1 MTMRNRELYVKDPGT
16 MRLLNNGVAEVA
28 EVDSDLLLQT
38 LRFELETFVCKGEYQ
53 RGLVRVLESF
63 LGNLGQPEQPPV
75 WFSGFYGCGKSH
87 LVKMLRYLWV
97 DYEFPD
103 GATARGLASL
113 STDVADLLTE
123 LSTRGKQFGGLHA
136 ASGKLGAGAGDSIRL
151 AVLSIIFPSAGLP
164 KEYAQARFILW
175 LKQNGYYDQVRSHV
189 EAAGKTLDQE
199 LRHLYVSPHIAEGL
213 LAADPDFAASAKEVK
228 SLIKAQ
234 FQRPNDITDD
244 EMLAVI
250 RDVLVGSDGKL
261 PCTLLAFDEIQQYI
275 GDEGERARQV
285 YEVAEALAKHL
296 DGRVLLVGT
305 GQSAL
310 HDTQYLQK
318 IAGRFPVRLHLSDTD
333 VETVTREMILL
344 KQPDRV
350 PTVKQTLED
359 CHGEIS
365 RHLRDTDIG
374 PRTEDRE
381 ILTADYPLLPVRRR
395 FWENVLRAVDPGG
408 TAAQLR
414 TQLRIV
420 FEAAK
425 TTADQPVGTVIA
437 GDFIYEQIAQDLL
450 QSGVL
455 LREIHEGIEEH
466 RKAGSDGELRA
477 RLCSLIYLI
486 GRLPREQGADVG
498 LRANGEA
505 LADLLVEDLQAGSVQ
520 LRSQIGDT
528 LNRMAETG
536 KLMKIGDEYRMQTKQ
551 SSAWEGDFQE
561 RRSRLLQNDQQI
573 AGLRGDR
580 IRSECDRRLKDIRLL
595 HGKSKQRRSVE
606 FHYGPEPPKP
616 KGPVVPVWIRDGW
629 SDSLKSVQDDAHQA
643 GVDSPTVFLF
653 IERREADEL
662 KQRLAELKAA
672 QDTIDLRGEPTSPE
686 GKEAR
691 RAMETR
697 RASAESNLELTLATI
712 FKQTRV
718 FQGGGTEIDGGS
730 VSEKVETCAKYSLAR
745 LFPKFN
751 DGDDARWDQILK
763 KARGGDVNAL
773 ESIDYQGE
781 VAKHPV
787 CSGILGYVGSGKRG
801 REVRSEFAG
810 EPYGWPQD
818 SVDACLVLL
827 TLTEHLQATQN
838 EKPILPRQLDQT
850 KIGTSSFRVES
861 RPLSAGEKI
870 KLRKLFQT
878 VGIPCKPNEEAL
890 AAGKFLA
897 ELRSRAAA
905 AGGDPPLPAQ
915 PDTKH
920 LNDLTQQ
927 SGNEQLASILAAE
940 DRLTQEAKD
949 WEDAAALASQRT
961 PRWNDLQLLLGHA
974 ASLPV
979 HQEVA
984 PQVDSI
990 RDQRCL
996 LSEPDPVPTL
1006 CEKLTQALREAIKR
1020 AHQQYEESHTGEMQR
1035 LTESELWQKLPEEDR
1050 GRILRQQ
1057 GLGEVPAVKLGTQQ
1071 EVLGTLQQRP
1081 LPSWGDQLDALPTRF
1096 EKARIDAAKRL
1107 EPKAVS
1113 VKLPPATLKSEEDAD
1128 LWWETA
1134 REEIIEKLQQGPVI
1148 IG

>member
-1 MTMRNRELYVKDPGT
+1 MKNRELYVKDPSA

-28 EVDSDLLLQT
+28 EVDSDQLLQT

-53 RGLVRVLESF
+53 RGLVRILESF
-63 LGNLGQPEQPPV
+63 LSNLGQPEQPPV
-75 WFSGFYGCGKSH
+75 WGSGFYGSGKSH
-87 LVKMLRYLWV
+87 LLKMLRYLWV

-103 GATARGLASL
+103 GATARGVASL
-113 STDVADLLTE
+113 STDVADLLKE
-123 LSTRGKQFGGLHA
+123 LSTRGRQFGGLHA

-164 KEYAQARFILW
+164 KEYAQARFVLW

-189 EAAGKTLDQE
+189 EAAGKALDQE

-213 LAADPDFAASAKEVK
+213 LAADPDFASSAKEVR
-228 SLIKAQ
+228 SLIKEQ
-234 FQRPNDITDD
+234 FHKPDDISDD

-250 RDVLVGSDGKL
+250 RDVLVGKDGKL

-275 GDEGERARQV
+275 GSEGERARQV
-285 YEVAEALAKHL
+285 YELAEALAKHL

-310 HDTQYLQK
+310 HDTPELQK
-318 IAGRFPVRLHLSDTD
+318 IAGRFPLRLHLSDTD

-344 KQPDRV
+344 KQPDRIPV
-350 PTVKQTLED
+350 IKQTLDE
-359 CHGEIS
+359 CHGEVS
-365 RHLRDTDIG
+365 RHLRETDIG

-381 ILTADYPLLPVRRR
+381 ILAADYPLLPVRRR

-425 TTADQPVGTVIA
+425 ETADAPVGTVIA
-437 GDFIYEQIAQDLL
+437 GDFIYEQIAQVLL

-466 RKAGSDGELRA
+466 RKAGADGDLRA
-477 RLCSLIYLI
+477 RLSSLIYLI
-486 GRLPREQGADVG
+486 GRLPREQGANAGV
-498 LRANGEA
+498 RANAET
-505 LADLLVEDLQAGSVQ
+505 LADLLVEDLQAGSGQ
-520 LRSQIGDT
+520 LRSQIEDT
-528 LNRMAETG
+528 LEQMAETG
-536 KLMKIGDEYRMQTKQ
+536 KLMKIDKEYRLQTKQ
-551 SSAWEGDFQE
+551 SSAWEGEFQE
-561 RRSRLLQNDQQI
+561 HRSRLLRNDQQI
-573 AGLRGDR
+573 SSLRSAR
-580 IRSECDRRLKDIRLL
+580 IKSECEHRLKDIRLL
-595 HGKSKQRRSVE
+595 HGKSKVRRSIE

-643 GVDSPTVFLF
+643 GVDSPTVFVF
-653 IERREADEL
+653 IERRQADEL

-672 QDTIDLRGEPTSPE
+672 QDTLELRGEPSGGP

-691 RAMETR
+691 RAMKTR
-697 RASAESNLELTLATI
+697 RDTAEGNLELTLTTI

-718 FQGGGTEIDGGS
+718 FQGGGTEIDGDALA
-730 VSEKVETCAKYSLAR
+730 EKVETCANHALAR

-751 DGDDARWDQILK
+751 DADDARWDQVLK
-763 KARGGDVNAL
+763 KARNGDVNAL

-787 CSGILGYVGSGKRG
+787 CSAILGHGGSGKQG
-801 REVRSEFAG
+801 REVRSEFSDD
-810 EPYGWPQD
+810 PYGWPQD
-818 SVDACLVLL
+818 AVDACLVLL
-827 TLTEHLQATQN
+827 TLTEHLQATHN
-838 EKPILPRQLDQT
+838 EKPILPRQLDQS
-850 KIGTSSFRVES
+850 KIGPSKFRVES
-861 RPLSAGEKI
+861 RPLTATEKI
-870 KLRKLFQT
+870 RLRKLFQA
-878 VGIPCKPNEEAL
+878 VGVPCKSNEEAL

-897 ELRSRAAA
+897 ELQSRAAGT
-905 AGGDPPLPAQ
+905 GGDPPMPAQ

-920 LNDLTQQ
+920 IDDLAQQ
-927 SGNEQLASILAAE
+927 SGNEQLASILTAE
-940 DRLTQEAKD
+940 DRLAEEAEE
-949 WEDAAALASQRT
+949 WEAAAIVASQRT
-961 PRWNDLQLLLGHA
+961 PEWNDLQLLLKHA
-974 ASLPV
+974 AGLPV
-979 HQEVA
+979 HQEVV

-990 RDQRCL
+990 REQRSL
-996 LSEPDPVPTL
+996 LSEPDPLAPL
-1006 CEKLTQALREAIKR
+1006 CEKLTQALREAVKD
-1020 AHQQYEESHTGEMQR
+1020 AHEQYEQSHADQVQR
-1035 LTESELWQKLPEEDR
+1035 LSESELWQKLPEEDR

-1057 GLGEVPAVKLGTQQ
+1057 GLGEVPGVKLGTQQ
-1071 EVLGTLQQRP
+1071 EVLRTLGQRP
-1081 LPSWGDQLDALPTRF
+1081 LSSWCDQHDALPARF
-1096 EKARIDAAKRL
+1096 ERARVEAAKRL

-1113 VKLPPATLKSEEDAD
+1113 LKLPPATLRREEDID
-1128 LWWETA
+1128 LWWESA
-1134 REEIIEKLQQGPVI
+1134 RAAILQKLKQGPVI

>member
-1 MTMRNRELYVKDPGT
+1 MTVKNRELYVKDPTG

-28 EVDSDLLLQT
+28 EVDNDQLRQT

-53 RGLVRVLESF
+53 RGLVRILESF

-75 WFSGFYGCGKSH
+75 WVSGFYGSGKSH
-87 LVKMLRYLWV
+87 LVKVLRYLWA

-103 GATARGLASL
+103 GATARGIASL
-113 STDVADLLTE
+113 STDVSDLLAE

-164 KEYAQARFILW
+164 KEYAQARFVIW
-175 LKQNGYYDQVRSHV
+175 LKQNGFYEAIRSHV
-189 EAAGKTLDQE
+189 EAAGKPFDQE

-213 LAADPDFAASAKEVK
+213 LAADPNFASSAKEVR
-228 SLIKAQ
+228 SLIKEQ
-234 FQRPNDITDD
+234 FQKPVDITDD
-244 EMLAVI
+244 EMLAVF

-275 GDEGERARQV
+275 GDEPDRSRQV
-285 YEVAEALAKHL
+285 YEIAEAIEKHL
-296 DGRVLLVGT
+296 DGRVMLVGT

-310 HDTQYLQK
+310 HDTPLLQK
-318 IAGRFPVRLHLSDTD
+318 VAGRFPVRLHLSDTD

-350 PTVKQTLED
+350 PTVKQTLEE
-359 CHGEIS
+359 CHGEVS
-365 RHLRDTDIG
+365 RHLRETDIG
-374 PRTEDRE
+374 PRAEDRD
-381 ILTADYPLLPVRRR
+381 ILAADYPLLPVRRR

-425 TTADQPVGTVIA
+425 ETADMPVGTVIA

-450 QSGVL
+450 QAGVL
-455 LREIHEGIEEH
+455 LREIHESIEEH
-466 RKAGSDGELRA
+466 RKGGADGQLRA
-477 RLCSLIYLI
+477 RLGALIYLI
-486 GRLPREQGADVG
+486 GRLPREQGADIGV
-498 LRANGEA
+498 RATAEA
-505 LADLLVEDLQAGSVQ
+505 LSDLLVTDLHAGSGQFRTEV
-520 LRSQIGDT
+520 GDM
-528 LNRMAETG
+528 LKQMAEAG
-536 KLMKIGDEYRMQTKQ
+536 KLMKIGEEYRMQTKQ
-551 SSAWEGDFQE
+551 SSAWEGDYQE

-573 AGLRGDR
+573 ASLRGDR
-580 IRSECDRRLKDIRLL
+580 IKAECDRRLKDVRLL
-595 HGKSKQRRSVE
+595 HGKCKERRSIE
-606 FHYGPEPPKP
+606 YHYGPEPPKS

-643 GVDSPTVFLF
+643 GVESPTVFVF
-653 IERREADEL
+653 VERREADEL
-662 KQRLAELKAA
+662 KQRLAELKAT
-672 QDTIDLRGEPTSPE
+672 QETIDVRGEPSSAE

-697 RASAESNLELTLATI
+697 RSSAESNLELTLNTI

-718 FQGGGTEIDGGS
+718 FQGGGTEIEGGTLA
-730 VSEKVETCAKYSLAR
+730 EKVQTSSEFALAR
-745 LFPKFN
+745 LFKKFN
-751 DGDDARWDQILK
+751 DADDARWEQVLK
-763 KARGGDVNAL
+763 KARAGDANAL
-773 ESIDYQGE
+773 ESVNYQGE

-787 CSGILGYVGSGKRG
+787 CSAILGFVGSGKKG
-801 REVRSEFAG
+801 RDVRSEFAG

-818 SVDACLVLL
+818 AVDACLVLL

-838 EKPILPRQLDQT
+838 EKPVLARQLDQAKLGPAT
-850 KIGTSSFRVES
+850 FRVES
-861 RPLSAGEKI
+861 RPLTAAEKI

-897 ELRSRAAA
+897 ELQSRAAA

-920 LNDLTQQ
+920 IDDLTQQ

-940 DRLTQEAKD
+940 DRLAEEATE
-949 WEDAAALASQRT
+949 WEEAATLASQRT
-961 PRWNDLQLLLGHA
+961 PDWKDLQLLLDHA
-974 ASLPV
+974 RDLPV
-979 HQEVA
+979 AKEVS
-984 PQVDSI
+984 PQVDAI
-990 RDQRCL
+990 RDQRSL
-996 LSEPDPVPTL
+996 LSDPDPVPPL
-1006 CEKLTQALREAIKR
+1006 CEKLTQALREAVKQ
-1020 AHQQYEESHTGEMQR
+1020 AHQQYEQSHAAEIQR
-1035 LTESELWQKLPEEDR
+1035 LAQADLWQKLPEEDR

-1057 GLGEVPAVKLGTQQ
+1057 GLGEVPAVKLGTQK
-1071 EVLGTLQQRP
+1071 EVLGTLQQRA
-1081 LPSWGDQLDALPTRF
+1081 LPSWRDQLDALPTRF
-1096 EKARIDAAKRL
+1096 EKARVEAAKRL

-1113 VKLPPATLKSEEDAD
+1113 VKVPAATLRDKEDVE
-1128 LWWETA
+1128 LWLDVLRNKIMEHL
-1134 REEIIEKLQQGPVI
+1134 EDGPVI
-1148 IG
+1148 IS

>member
-1 MTMRNRELYVKDPGT
+1 MTVKNRQLYVKDPCA

-63 LGNLGQPEQPPV
+63 LANLGQPEQPPV

-87 LVKMLRYLWV
+87 LVKVLRYLWV
-97 DYEFPD
+97 DYEFSD

-113 STDVADLLTE
+113 STDVADLLKE
-123 LSTRGKQFGGLHA
+123 LSTRGKQFGGFHA

-164 KEYAQARFILW
+164 KEYAQARFVLW
-175 LKQNGYYDQVRSHV
+175 LKRNGYYDQVRSHV
-189 EAAGKTLDQE
+189 ETAGKAFDQE
-199 LRHLYVSPHIAEGL
+199 LRHLYVSPHIAQGL
-213 LAADPDFAASAKEVK
+213 LAADPDFASSAKEVR
-228 SLIKAQ
+228 SLIKEQ
-234 FQRPNDITDD
+234 FQKPDDISDD
-244 EMLAVI
+244 EMLAVM

-275 GDEGERARQV
+275 ADEPDRSRQV
-285 YEVAEALAKHL
+285 YEVAEAMAKHF

-310 HDTQYLQK
+310 HDTPLLQK

-344 KQPDRV
+344 KNPNRL
-350 PTVKQTLED
+350 PPLKETLDD
-359 CHGEIS
+359 CHGEVS

-395 FWENVLRAVDPGG
+395 FWENILRAVDPGG

-425 TTADQPVGTVIA
+425 ETADQPVGTVIA

-455 LREIHEGIEEH
+455 LREIHEDIEEH

-486 GRLPREQGADVG
+486 GRLPREQGADLG

-505 LADLLVEDLQAGSVQ
+505 LADLLVENLPTGSGQ
-520 LRSQIGDT
+520 LRSEIDGT
-528 LNRMAETG
+528 LKQMAETG

-561 RRSRLLQNDQQI
+561 RRSRLLQNNQQI
-573 AGLRGDR
+573 ASLRGER

-606 FHYGPEPPKP
+606 FYYGPEPPKS

-643 GVDSPTVFLF
+643 GVDSPTVFVF
-653 IERREADEL
+653 IERRNADEL
-662 KQRLAELKAA
+662 KQRLADLKAA
-672 QDTIDLRGEPTSPE
+672 QDTLDIRGEPSGGP

-697 RASAESNLELTLATI
+697 RTSAESSLELTLATI
-712 FKQTRV
+712 FRQARV

-730 VSEKVETCAKYSLAR
+730 VSEKVEACATYALAR

-751 DGDDARWDQILK
+751 DADDARWDQVLK
-763 KARGGDVNAL
+763 KARGGDANAL

-787 CSGILGYVGSGKRG
+787 CSAILGYVGSGKRG
-801 REVRSEFAG
+801 REVRGEFAG
-810 EPYGWPQD
+810 GPYGWPQD

-827 TLTEHLQATQN
+827 TLTEHFRATQN

-850 KIGTSSFRVES
+850 KIGTSTFRVES
-861 RPLSAGEKI
+861 HPLSAGEKI

-897 ELRSRAAA
+897 ELQNRAAA
-905 AGGDPPLPAQ
+905 AGGEPPLPAQ
-915 PDTKH
+915 PGTKH
-920 LNDLTQQ
+920 LEDLAQQ
-927 SGNEQLASILAAE
+927 PGNEQLASILAAE
-940 DRLTQEAKD
+940 DRLTEEAKD
-949 WEDAAALASQRT
+949 WEDAAALASR
-961 PRWNDLQLLLGHA
+961 RMSAWRDLLILLGHA
-974 ASLPV
+974 EGLPV

-990 RDQRCL
+990 RDQRSL

-1006 CEKLTQALREAIKR
+1006 CEKLTQALREAVKQL
-1020 AHQQYEESHTGEMQR
+1020 HKQYEESHAGEMQQ
-1035 LTESELWQKLPEEDR
+1035 LAESELWQKLPEEDR

-1057 GLGEVPAVKLGTQQ
+1057 GLGEVPAVNLGTQQ
-1071 EVLGTLQQRP
+1071 EVLGTLQERP
-1081 LPSWGDQLDALPTRF
+1081 LPSWRDQLDALPTRF
-1096 EKARIDAAKRL
+1096 EKARVEAAKRL

-1113 VKLPPATLKSEEDAD
+1113 VKLPPVTLKSEEDVD
-1128 LWWETA
+1128 LWWETV
-1134 REEIIEKLQQGPVI
+1134 REEIVERLKEGPVI